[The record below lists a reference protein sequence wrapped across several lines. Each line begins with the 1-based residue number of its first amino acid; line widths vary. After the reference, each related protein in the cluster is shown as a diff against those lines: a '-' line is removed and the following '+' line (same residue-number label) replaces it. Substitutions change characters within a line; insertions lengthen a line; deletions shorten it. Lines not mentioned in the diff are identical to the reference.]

1 MAEKIRKADINDFE
15 PLMRFL
21 EKSYGHSRNYFSDN
35 YAYLLKDVF
44 GAAEKAPKGSYIV
57 EKNGKI
63 LSHAGLYP
71 IELVC
76 AGVKL
81 TAGGIGNVATH
92 PEARGRG
99 YMRRI
104 LQRAISDMEAGGVP
118 VSVLWGDRQRYGH
131 FGWETAGEKLKI
143 NFTSR
148 SFEQASVKSRIDL
161 EEVEPASAVP
171 EIKKLHK
178 NISYRAERGKKL
190 KGIISR
196 NNNRVWLSPD
206 GYLCAAKEGG
216 ALFVNEVFS
225 RSGNE
230 AGLIYSAMA
239 WCFLNSACAFL
250 CPSDS
255 AAVETLIPAADSW
268 SVVPEGMFR
277 VNDYHGLFSAFSPLL
292 RARAEAR
299 GLRDFSFCLEIERAK
314 KSERVD
320 VSLSGRGVE
329 INKSGRK
336 KNLRI
341 PEKDAVRLFLGGPGA
356 CMEELEPLRALL
368 PIPVHIPT
376 LDHV

>member
-1 MAEKIRKADINDFE
+1 MAEKIRKAEINDFE

-44 GAAEKAPKGSYIV
+44 GAGEKAPKGSYIV
-57 EKNGKI
+57 EKNGEI
-63 LSHAGLYP
+63 LSHTGLYP
-71 IELVC
+71 IEIVS

-99 YMRRI
+99 YMRRL

-118 VSVLWGDRQRYGH
+118 VSVLWGDRRRYGN

-148 SFEQASVKSRIDL
+148 SFGQAAVKSRIAL
-161 EEVEPASAVP
+161 EEVEPASAVQ

-178 NISYRAERGKKL
+178 NISFRAERGKKL

-206 GYLCAAKEGG
+206 GYLCGAKEGG
-216 ALFVNEVFS
+216 ALLVNEVFS

-230 AGLIYSAMA
+230 AGLIYSAMT
-239 WCFLNSACAFL
+239 WCFLNSACVFL
-250 CPSDS
+250 SSSDVP
-255 AAVETLIPAADSW
+255 AVEKLIPVADSW
-268 SVVPEGMFR
+268 TVVPEGMFR
-277 VNDYHGLFSAFSPLL
+277 VNDYRGLLSAFSPLL
-292 RARAEAR
+292 RARAGAR
-299 GLRDFSFCLEIERAK
+299 GLQDFNVCLEIERAN
-314 KSERVD
+314 KSENLD
-320 VSLSGRGVE
+320 VSLRGGKVE
-329 INKSGRK
+329 INNSGCK
-336 KNLRI
+336 KNLRV
-341 PEKDAVRLFLGGPGA
+341 PEKDAVRLFLGGPVVIPKK
-356 CMEELEPLRALL
+356 LEPLKALL
-368 PIPVHIPT
+368 PLPVHIPA
-376 LDHV
+376 LDRV